1 MLTLLTL
8 LTLLFTFTCVAYAAE
23 PAETVSVVTEDLG
36 NGFTAVVTT
45 TVSHPMAR
53 TSYVDGN
60 RTWDIS
66 YLGSKIGSVSLTV
79 RFSYNGSSA
88 TAMQAVASHSAS
100 SGWSYSNEK
109 VTCSGN
115 KGTISAKFSKNG
127 SSTSI
132 NKSISCSP
140 MGVIS

>member
-1 MLTLLTL
+1 MLTL
-8 LTLLFTFTCVAYAAE
+8 LTLLFTFTCVAYA
-23 PAETVSVVTEDLG
+23 AETVSVVTEDLG

-100 SGWSYSNEK
+100 SGWSYSTK
-109 VTCSGN
+109 
-115 KGTISAKFSKNG
+115 K
-127 SSTSI
+127 
-132 NKSISCSP
+132 
-140 MGVIS
+140 